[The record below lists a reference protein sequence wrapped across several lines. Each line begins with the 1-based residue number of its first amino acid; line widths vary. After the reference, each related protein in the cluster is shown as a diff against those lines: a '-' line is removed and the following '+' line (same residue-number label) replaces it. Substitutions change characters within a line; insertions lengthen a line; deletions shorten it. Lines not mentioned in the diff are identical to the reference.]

1 MKIIGLTGGI
11 ASGKTTVAN
20 VFKQRGFPVI
30 NADIVAHEA
39 LEIDSPTYSKIV
51 EIFGNKILDKDKSI
65 NRDVLS
71 RFVFSDESKRKA
83 LENIIHPF
91 VKAHIENEIQYF
103 LSKGEATIILDIPLL
118 YECGWETEMDKV
130 VVVWCNQEDQIKRA
144 QKKWNF
150 SREDILAR
158 INSQLP
164 LYDKKTRADFVI
176 DNIGD
181 LNDLENQAN
190 AIIDKL

>member
-39 LEIDSPTYSKIV
+39 LEIDSPTYSKII

-71 RFVFSDESKRKA
+71 RFVFSDESKRKT
-83 LENIIHPF
+83 LENIVHPF

-103 LSKGEATIILDIPLL
+103 ISKGEATIILDIPLL

-130 VVVWCNQEDQIKRA
+130 VVVWCSQEDQIKRA

-176 DNIGD
+176 DNVGD